1 MKAILHIEG
10 ANQGGAYLKDYDG
23 QEIDIR
29 SLYKDIQVN
38 SPPLSIIQTKD
49 MKQHSFQL
57 VDIRFIDEHI
67 FIQGFIMN
75 DASQTGGKV
84 LVRLTPTK

>member
-1 MKAILHIEG
+1 MKAVLHIEG
-10 ANQGGAYLKDYDG
+10 VNQGGAYLKDYDD

-29 SLYKDIQVN
+29 SLYKDIHVN
-38 SPPLSIIQTKD
+38 SPPLSIIQTQD

-67 FIQGFIMN
+67 FIQGFVMN
-75 DASQTGGKV
+75 DESQTGGKV